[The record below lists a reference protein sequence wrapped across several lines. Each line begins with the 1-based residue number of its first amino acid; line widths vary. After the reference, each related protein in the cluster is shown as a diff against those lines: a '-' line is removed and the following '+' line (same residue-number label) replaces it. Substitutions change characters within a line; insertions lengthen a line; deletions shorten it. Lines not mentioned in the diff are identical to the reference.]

1 MCCLKFGF
9 VFTLVSLGFV
19 SSGAA
24 QELVRKGDFS
34 KTIQTASSEKT
45 TASTVVDGAWVL
57 SAKNPWVV
65 QESGGNLG
73 AYIQVDSEAASASR
87 LLYVVHNKK
96 KAKGAYTLSFDYHQ
110 TDANDEFGVIV
121 FGMNKALSIGGD
133 SGAIQMDKGV
143 APGMT
148 FVEVSKRW
156 KQHTL
161 PINLGDGFEYI
172 YILFA
177 GRAQYGQI
185 GLDNVSFQPTRN

>member
-1 MCCLKFGF
+1 MCSLKSKF
-9 VFTLVSLGFV
+9 VFTLVSLGLL
-19 SSGAA
+19 SSGSA

-34 KTIQTASSEKT
+34 KTTQTASSKET
-45 TASTVVDGAWVL
+45 IASSVVDGAWVL

-65 QESGGNLG
+65 RESGGNLG
-73 AYIQVDSEAASASR
+73 AYIQVDSEKISASR
-87 LLYVVHNKK
+87 LLYVAHNRKN
-96 KAKGAYTLSFDYHQ
+96 AKGAHTLSFDYHQ
-110 TDANDEFGVIV
+110 TDSNDELGVIV
-121 FGMNKALSIGGD
+121 FGMDKELSIGGD
-133 SGAIQMDKGV
+133 SGSIQLDKGV

-177 GRAQYGQI
+177 GRAQHGQV
-185 GLDNVSFQPTRN
+185 GLDNVSFQPTH